1 MTLLISD
8 ESAAI
13 ALCAEG
19 AVLSEAGDLAAA
31 IARYEQAV
39 NVAPAVLEL
48 HLILA
53 NAQQLA
59 GRPLDARATLR
70 HALRVAARADAVS
83 DFALGKALIDAGAG
97 ADAVGCFR
105 RVRAEYPGDAA
116 AASALAAALREA
128 QQPDDAWTEVSAALR
143 MAPQDPVV
151 LLTAA
156 LIRHDLSDFAGALEF
171 CDRSLAIR
179 PDASGV
185 HVTRGYLRHLL
196 GDESGA
202 WTDFESR
209 TLPEPSTATPRWRG
223 EALDG
228 KSILVIGEQGV
239 GDQFQFLRF
248 VHHPSLGAASR
259 VIVAC
264 QPEAVPLLRASGYNA
279 VARDETVFAD
289 YYVPMLS
296 LPLLLGVNRDWRG
309 AGSTYIATT
318 DAPTVAH
325 PRATRVGLVWAGN
338 PEHRNDAVRSLPPS
352 LLHGLLHTQPRVQF
366 VSMQHGVAAT
376 DLPPGI
382 AAHHSGGDWLATA
395 RELCTLD
402 LLITVDTGIAHLAG
416 ALGMSVWLLVPHV
429 PDWRWGACGSRTP
442 WYPSVRLFRQPARGD
457 WSRVL
462 TNVSAALSSAVL
474 SAR

>member
-1 MTLLISD
+1 MTPTLSD

-13 ALCAEG
+13 TLCAEG
-19 AVLSEAGDLAAA
+19 AVLSDAGDLAGA
-31 IARYEQAV
+31 IARYEEAV
-39 NVAPAVLEL
+39 TIAPSVLEL

-59 GRPLDARATLR
+59 GRAIEARTTLR
-70 HALRVAARADAVS
+70 RAVRVAERADATT
-83 DFALGKALIDAGAG
+83 DFTLGKALVDAGAG
-97 ADAVGCFR
+97 AAAVGCFR
-105 RVRAEYPGDAA
+105 RVHAEYPADVA

-128 QQPDDAWTEVSAALR
+128 QQPDDAWVAISAALR
-143 MAPQDPVV
+143 MAPSDPVV
-151 LLTAA
+151 LLNAA
-156 LIRHDLSDFAGALEF
+156 LIRHDLSDFSGALDY

-185 HVTRGYLRHLL
+185 RVTRGYLRQLL
-196 GDESGA
+196 GDEAGA

-209 TLPEPSTATPRWRG
+209 PLPEPSIATPRWRG

-228 KSILVIGEQGV
+228 KSILVLGEQGV

-248 VHHPSLGAASR
+248 VHHPSLAVASR

-264 QPEAVPLLRASGYNA
+264 QPDAVPLLRASGYNA
-279 VARDETVFAD
+279 VARTETVFAD

-296 LPLLLGVNRDWRG
+296 LPLILGVNGDWQG
-309 AGSTYIATT
+309 AGTTYVA
-318 DAPTVAH
+318 APTVQA
-325 PRATRVGLVWAGN
+325 PPAVRATRVGIVWAGN
-338 PEHRNDAVRSLPPS
+338 PEHRNDAVRSLAPS
-352 LLHGLLHTQPRVQF
+352 LLHGLLHTHPRVQF
-366 VSMQHGVAAT
+366 VSMQHGAAAAE
-376 DLPPGI
+376 LPPGI
-382 AAHHSGGDWLATA
+382 AEHHNGGDWLATA
-395 RELCTLD
+395 RALCTLD

-429 PDWRWGACGSRTP
+429 PDWRWGMSGSRTP

-462 TNVSAALSSAVL
+462 TNVSAALSGAVL
-474 SAR
+474 GAR

>member
-1 MTLLISD
+1 MTPILSD

-13 ALCAEG
+13 TLCAEG
-19 AVLSEAGDLAAA
+19 AVLSDAGDHATA

-39 NVAPAVLEL
+39 NVAPAMLEL

-59 GRPLDARATLR
+59 ARPLDARATLR
-70 HALRVAARADAVS
+70 RALRVAERADAVS
-83 DFALGKALIDAGAG
+83 DFTLGKALVDAGAG

-105 RVRAEYPGDAA
+105 RVRAEYPGDVSAA
-116 AASALAAALREA
+116 AALAAALRDA
-128 QQPDDAWTEVSAALR
+128 QKPDDAWTEVSAALR
-143 MAPQDPVV
+143 MAPNDPVV

-156 LIRHDLSDFAGALEF
+156 LIRHDLSDYAGAREF
-171 CDRSLAIR
+171 CDRSLEIR

-196 GDESGA
+196 GDEAGA
-202 WTDFESR
+202 WADFESR
-209 TLPEPSTATPRWRG
+209 PLPEPLTAMPRWRG

-228 KSILVIGEQGV
+228 KSILVLGEQGV

-264 QPEAVPLLRASGYNA
+264 QPDAVSLLRASGYNA
-279 VARDETVFAD
+279 VSRDETVFAD

-296 LPLLLGVNRDWRG
+296 LPLLLGVSGDWRG
-309 AGSTYIATT
+309 AGVTYIAATN
-318 DAPTVAH
+318 VAQQPS
-325 PRATRVGLVWAGN
+325 PRTTRVGLVWAGN
-338 PEHRNDAVRSLPPS
+338 PEHRNDAVRSLAPS
-352 LLHGLLHTQPRVQF
+352 LLHGLLHTHPRVQF
-366 VSMQHGVAAT
+366 VSMQHGAAAA
-376 DLPPGI
+376 DLPPGV
-382 AAHHSGGDWLATA
+382 AEHHDGGDWLATA

-429 PDWRWGACGSRTP
+429 PDWRWGASGSRTP
-442 WYPSVRLFRQPARGD
+442 WYPSVRLFRQPERGD

-462 TNVSAALSSAVL
+462 TNVHAALSGAVL
-474 SAR
+474 AAR